1 MANDL
6 KHVGRVSSNGRKCLV
21 AFRTLPGDAFNCLV
35 VQTELLNPSDHDAII
50 SLVESN
56 AAQTAFEFG
65 EVLGRSYFPD
75 GSPMLASLHV
85 KGLLGKF
92 ATDQIEMMPNMHSTI
107 MLSELNQLIAEQ
119 TGVSVQDLA
128 IKATVKENSD
138 VQELAQVREVPP
150 STPEVFDDAVKTTS
164 ASVNQEPKP
173 VPTFE
178 SADAEAKYYRSQ
190 ADALSKQAA
199 EMRRK
204 AEDLVPTKKKVKA
217 EA

>member
-6 KHVGRVSSNGRKCLV
+6 KHVGRVVNTGRKCLV

-35 VQTELLNPSDHDAII
+35 VQTELLDPSQHDAII

-56 AAQTAFEFG
+56 ASQTAFEFG

-92 ATDQIEMMPNMHSTI
+92 PTDQIEMMPNMHATI
-107 MLSELNQLIAEQ
+107 LLSELNQLIAEQ
-119 TGVSVQDLA
+119 QGVSVQDLA
-128 IKATVKENSD
+128 IKATVKENTE
-138 VQELAQVREVPP
+138 VQELAQVRDITPP
-150 STPEVFDDAVKTTS
+150 QGNTDPIADQPVVNKNLSPED
-164 ASVNQEPKP
+164 Q
-173 VPTFE
+173 
-178 SADAEAKYYRSQ
+178 AKEYRSK
-190 ADALSKQAA
+190 ADKLSKEAA
-199 EMRRK
+199 QFRRM
-204 AEDLVPTKKKVKA
+204 AEDLAPTKKKVVK